1 MKQTTLKTR
10 LQLTA
15 GLLGTLL
22 ILLFVSPATAQLNY
36 NASSV
41 SIKVSGTS
49 NLHDWDEKSSTAT
62 ISANIAIGSNG
73 TITALQSLNFI
84 TPVGALKSEH
94 SGMDKNT
101 YKALK
106 KDTNPNISFIQKTAT
121 ITGNT
126 IKSHGILTIAGKA
139 VETDLVTTYR
149 VNADKTITVTGT
161 KNINML
167 DYGVEPPKALLGTIK
182 TGKDIVLSFTI
193 TMK

>member
-1 MKQTTLKTR
+1 MTK
-10 LQLTA
+10 LQCTS

-22 ILLFVSPATAQLNY
+22 ILLFVSPATAQVSY

-49 NLHDWDEKSSTAT
+49 NIHDWDEKSSTAT
-62 ISANIAIGSNG
+62 VSANITIGSNG
-73 TITALQSLNFI
+73 TITALPALNFS

-106 KDTNPNISFIQKTAT
+106 KDANPNISFIQKTAT

-126 IKSHGILTIAGKA
+126 IKSHGTLTIAGKA
-139 VETDLVTTYR
+139 VETDVMVTYK
-149 VNADKTITVTGT
+149 VNADKTITVNGT
-161 KNINML
+161 KTINML
-167 DYGVEPPKALLGTIK
+167 DYGVTPPTALLGTIK